1 MHKVLWVI
9 FKYLN
14 HLRLVYMFKIFKT
27 PEFKKAINFYKD
39 GIKENRKSF
48 LISMGSAVV
57 WCFLIV
63 IQPYIIK
70 RIIDDAIVIEN
81 RQMLIIF
88 ISFMLIA
95 GYLRA
100 SSIGIRRYFSMHV
113 SFNVEA
119 GIRNRIFT
127 HMQKLAF
134 QYHDKVPTGELMA
147 RASSDASQ
155 VRLAY
160 AIAPLASANI
170 LLLIILSIT
179 LLSLSLPLGALV
191 LLSIPSVLWLA
202 SNFSSKA
209 LGISLRVKEAEAQ
222 MTTEVEEQLGGIRV
236 VKAFGN
242 EDLASSKVETAIS
255 GIYNSSLEYLQLR
268 TKFIPMFELIP
279 MVITLLVLLLGGY
292 LSINNFITL
301 GDFIAFTQYVFLLLW
316 PLRITAWF
324 LSEIPSSVTAGNRIL
339 DLLNET
345 PSIVDGNSSESFPE
359 TGSGSLKFS
368 NVNFRYGDEKIFD
381 NLSFEIDGKKTV
393 AIVGSTGSGKSTL
406 AYLLPRLYDIESGKI
421 EIDGVDIHNVKLDEL
436 RSQVS
441 LAFEE
446 SFLFSNSAKDNISLG
461 SDKATQQQIEN
472 AALIARAHEFIAQLP
487 ESYETKVGERGFGL
501 SGGQRQRIALARAIL
516 RKPRILILDDALS
529 AVDASTEEEIRNQ
542 LKKVMSNMT
551 TLIITNRV
559 PTIELC
565 DEVIFLE
572 NGKVRGQGNHTK
584 LIEEI
589 ESYKSLFLESQT
601 SGFKN
606 ER

>member
-1 MHKVLWVI
+1 
-9 FKYLN
+9 
-14 HLRLVYMFKIFKT
+14 MFKVFKT
-27 PEFKKAINFYKD
+27 PEFKKAVNFYKD
-39 GIKENRKSF
+39 GIKENKRSF
-48 LISMGSAVV
+48 IISMGSAVV

-70 RIIDDAIVIEN
+70 RIIDDAIILEN
-81 RQMLIIF
+81 RQMLIIL
-88 ISFMLIA
+88 ISFMLLA

-100 SSIGIRRYFSMHV
+100 STIGIRRYFSMHV
-113 SFNVEA
+113 SYNVEA

-127 HMQKLAF
+127 HMQKLAYN
-134 QYHDKVPTGELMA
+134 YHDKVPTGELMA

-155 VRLAY
+155 VRLAF
-160 AIAPLASANI
+160 AIAPLATANI

-191 LLSIPSVLWLA
+191 LLSIPAVLWLA

-242 EDLASSKVETAIS
+242 EDLAASKVETAITS
-255 GIYNSSLEYLQLR
+255 IYDTSLEYLNLR
-268 TKFIPMFELIP
+268 TKFVPMFELIP

-292 LSINNFITL
+292 LSINEFITL

-339 DLLNET
+339 DLLNES
-345 PSIVDGNSSESFPE
+345 PSIVDGSSDETFPE

-368 NVNFRYGDEKIFD
+368 NVNFRYGDDKIFD
-381 NLSFEIDGKKTV
+381 NLSFEIEGKKTV

-421 EIDGVDIHNVKLDEL
+421 EIDGIDIHNVKLAEL

-446 SFLFSNSAKDNISLG
+446 SFLFSNSARENISLG
-461 SDKATQQQIEN
+461 SDEASQEQVEN

-487 ESYETKVGERGFGL
+487 ESYETKVGERGYGL

-516 RKPRILILDDALS
+516 RQPRILILDDALS
-529 AVDASTEEEIRNQ
+529 AVDASTEEEIRNE
-542 LKKVMSNMT
+542 LKQVMSNMT

-572 NGKVRGQGNHTK
+572 KGKVRGQGSHNK

-589 ESYKSLFLESQT
+589 QSYKSLFLENQT
-601 SGFKN
+601 SGSKN

>member
-292 LSINNFITL
+292 LSINDFITL

-516 RKPRILILDDALS
+516 REPRILILDDALS

-542 LKKVMSNMT
+542 LKQVMSNMT

>member
-1 MHKVLWVI
+1 
-9 FKYLN
+9 
-14 HLRLVYMFKIFKT
+14 MFKVFKT
-27 PEFKKAINFYKD
+27 PEFKKAVNFYKD

-48 LISMGSAVV
+48 VISMGSAVV

-70 RIIDDAIVIEN
+70 RIIDDAIVLEN
-81 RQMLIIF
+81 RQMLIIL

-100 SSIGIRRYFSMHV
+100 STIGIRRYFSMHV
-113 SFNVEA
+113 SYNVEA

-127 HMQKLAF
+127 HMQKLAYNF
-134 QYHDKVPTGELMA
+134 HDKVPTGELMA

-155 VRLAY
+155 VRLAF
-160 AIAPLASANI
+160 AIAPLATANI
-170 LLLIILSIT
+170 LLLVILSIT

-191 LLSIPSVLWLA
+191 LLSIPAVLWLA

-242 EDLASSKVETAIS
+242 EDLAASKVETAIS
-255 GIYNSSLEYLQLR
+255 SIYDTSLEYLNLR
-268 TKFIPMFELIP
+268 TKFVPMFELIP

-292 LSINNFITL
+292 LSINEFITL

-339 DLLNET
+339 DLLNES
-345 PSIVDGNSSESFPE
+345 PSIVDGSSDETFPE
-359 TGSGSLKFS
+359 TGNGSLKFS
-368 NVNFRYGDEKIFD
+368 NVDFRYGDDKIFD
-381 NLSFEIDGKKTV
+381 NLSFEIEGKKTV

-421 EIDGVDIHNVKLDEL
+421 EIDGDDIHNVKLDEL

-446 SFLFSNSAKDNISLG
+446 SFLFSNSARENISLG
-461 SDKATQQQIEN
+461 SDEASQEQVEN

-487 ESYETKVGERGFGL
+487 ESYETKVGERGYGL

-529 AVDASTEEEIRNQ
+529 AVDASTEEEIRNE
-542 LKKVMSNMT
+542 LKQVMSNMT

-572 NGKVRGQGNHTK
+572 NGKVRGQGSHNK

-589 ESYKSLFLESQT
+589 QSYKSLFLESQT
-601 SGFKN
+601 SGSKN
-606 ER
+606 DR

>member
-1 MHKVLWVI
+1 M
-9 FKYLN
+9 
-14 HLRLVYMFKIFKT
+14 
-27 PEFKKAINFYKD
+27 
-39 GIKENRKSF
+39 
-48 LISMGSAVV
+48 
-57 WCFLIV
+57 
-63 IQPYIIK
+63 
-70 RIIDDAIVIEN
+70 
-81 RQMLIIF
+81 
-88 ISFMLIA
+88 
-95 GYLRA
+95 
-100 SSIGIRRYFSMHV
+100 
-113 SFNVEA
+113 
-119 GIRNRIFT
+119 
-127 HMQKLAF
+127 
-134 QYHDKVPTGELMA
+134 
-147 RASSDASQ
+147 
-155 VRLAY
+155 
-160 AIAPLASANI
+160 
-170 LLLIILSIT
+170 
-179 LLSLSLPLGALV
+179 
-191 LLSIPSVLWLA
+191 
-202 SNFSSKA
+202 
-209 LGISLRVKEAEAQ
+209 
-222 MTTEVEEQLGGIRV
+222 
-236 VKAFGN
+236 
-242 EDLASSKVETAIS
+242 
-255 GIYNSSLEYLQLR
+255 
-268 TKFIPMFELIP
+268 
-279 MVITLLVLLLGGY
+279 
-292 LSINNFITL
+292 

-345 PSIVDGNSSESFPE
+345 PSIVDGKSLESFPE

-421 EIDGVDIHNVKLDEL
+421 KIDGVDIHNVKLDEL

-542 LKKVMSNMT
+542 LKQVMSNMT